1 MVNYKDFLDLLH
13 NLLLAPVVVD
23 GNPQVL
29 LLNLENVLLLS
40 DVIKAVDKVEF
51 IAAVATK

>member
-1 MVNYKDFLDLLH
+1 LVNYKDFLDLLH